1 MEKRFMTFLACL
13 FLSIGMALAQTQVTG
28 TVTSSEDGMPIVG
41 ASVRVVGTKT
51 GTVTDID
58 GNFALT
64 VPADA
69 KVEVSYIGMRP
80 TIVKASA
87 RMNVKLTPDD
97 KTLDEVMVVAY
108 GTTKKYSFTG
118 SASALKDT
126 DMSAEKGSLV
136 KSLEGKMAGVRV
148 GAAMG
153 DPGADQNILIRG
165 ISSVN
170 GSTQPLYVV
179 DGVPVLSS
187 SDGYMSSSGVHS
199 QSMLATLNPNGM
211 GCKP

>member
-87 RMNVKLTPDD
+87 RMNVKLT
-97 KTLDEVMVVAY
+97 
-108 GTTKKYSFTG
+108 KYI
-118 SASALKDT
+118 K
-126 DMSAEKGSLV
+126 E
-136 KSLEGKMAGVRV
+136 
-148 GAAMG
+148 
-153 DPGADQNILIRG
+153 N
-165 ISSVN
+165 
-170 GSTQPLYVV
+170 
-179 DGVPVLSS
+179 
-187 SDGYMSSSGVHS
+187 
-199 QSMLATLNPNGM
+199 
-211 GCKP
+211 